1 MSDLSLFRTAATT
14 AAGDPLELS
23 VLSERGLD
31 ELFEHGWAAL
41 RERLGQPSV
50 WFVSARRLADA
61 PAWRPHAAEEAFLVD
76 VRPGA
81 AGVRYLLYVHPS
93 IRWFEG
99 HFPGRPLLPGVVQ
112 VDWAVRY
119 AALQGF
125 PPADFTGLS
134 GVKFPASVTPGSVVA
149 LTLRG
154 AADRVAVCA
163 ETHAGVC
170 ARGTLHYRAR
180 DRA

>member
-1 MSDLSLFRTAATT
+1 MNDLYLFRTAATT
-14 AAGDPLELS
+14 AAGEPVALS

-31 ELFEHGWAAL
+31 ELFEHGWAAMQ
-41 RERLGQPSV
+41 ERLDQASV
-50 WFVSARRLADA
+50 WFVSAARLAEA
-61 PAWRPHAAEEAFLVD
+61 PAWRPQAAEEAFLVD

-93 IRWFEG
+93 IRWFDG

-112 VDWAVRY
+112 VDWAVRC

-125 PPADFTGLS
+125 SPADFAGLS
-134 GVKFPASVTPGSVVA
+134 GVKFPAPVTPGSVVA
-149 LTLRG
+149 LTLRA
-154 AADRVAVCA
+154 AADRVALRA

-170 ARGTLHYRAR
+170 ALGTVHYRA
-180 DRA
+180 